1 MKNGS
6 KFQARRGSLFVPGG
20 ATGVL
25 LIHSLGGSPLEMKAV
40 AHALSR
46 KGMTVYCPVVP
57 GMTFGTDVSGLS
69 TWQDWYKSIAAAFDE
84 LRGMCETVIIGGA
97 SAGSILA
104 LRLAAYRQ
112 DQAAGLLLFAPTLAV
127 NGWAIP
133 RMLKLFHCVTDKWTA
148 RLFKFRTPAPYGIKD
163 ERVRN
168 FALEAMRGSNS
179 MPADVTAR
187 GGGTV
192 YEFFSLVRNVRPM
205 LSLVKLHTLI
215 FHPRHDDQSD
225 IKNTMALQRKLGG
238 MVEVSVLDDSYHLVT
253 LDRQRGYVI
262 ERTLEFVDRLL
273 ARQADKA
280 AEIHQVGSKP
290 ASSNSKQLG
299 VAE

>member
-1 MKNGS
+1 MKS
-6 KFQARRGSLFVPGG
+6 KEKFQAPRGSLYIPGG
-20 ATGVL
+20 SSGVL
-25 LIHSLGGSPLEMKAV
+25 LVHSLGGSPLEMKAV

-57 GMTFGTDVSGLS
+57 GLTFGTDVSGLS
-69 TWQDWYKSIAAAFDE
+69 TWQDWYKSISAAFDH
-84 LRGMCETVIIGGA
+84 LHSVCDTVIIGGA

-112 DQAAGLLLFAPTLAV
+112 DQAAGLMLYAPTLAV

-133 RMLKLFHCVTDKWTA
+133 KTIKLFHLVTDKWTA
-148 RLFKFRTPAPYGIKD
+148 RLFKFRTPAPFGIKD

-168 FALEAMRGSNS
+168 FALESMRGSDNL
-179 MPADVTAR
+179 PADITER

-205 LSLVKLHTLI
+205 LPLVKLHTLI

-225 IKNTMALQRKLGG
+225 IKNTMALQRRLGG
-238 MVEVSVLDDSYHLVT
+238 LVEVSVLDDSYHLVT
-253 LDRQRGYVI
+253 LDRQRGYVV
-262 ERTLEFVDRLL
+262 ERTMEFVDRLL
-273 ARQADKA
+273 ARQSDKVA
-280 AEIHQVGSKP
+280 VQKP
-290 ASSNSKQLG
+290 AASASSKQLG
-299 VAE
+299 AAE

>member
-1 MKNGS
+1 MKNQE
-6 KFQARRGSLFVPGG
+6 KFQAPRGSLYIPGG
-20 ATGVL
+20 RSGVL
-25 LIHSLGGSPLEMKAV
+25 LIHSLGGSPLEMKSV

-57 GMTFGTDVSGLS
+57 GLTFGTDVSGLS
-69 TWQDWYKSIAAAFDE
+69 TWQDWYKAVSAAFDHM
-84 LRGMCETVIIGGA
+84 RTVCDNIIIGGA

-112 DQAAGLLLFAPTLAV
+112 DQACALMLYAPTLAV

-133 RMLKLFHCVTDKWTA
+133 KAIKLFHLVTDKWTA

-168 FALEAMRGSNS
+168 FALESMRGTDNL
-179 MPADVTAR
+179 PADITER

-192 YEFFSLVRNVRPM
+192 YEFLSLVRNVRPM
-205 LSLVKLHTLI
+205 LPLVKLHTLI

-225 IKNTMALQRKLGG
+225 IKNTMALQRRLGG

-253 LDRQRGYVI
+253 LDRQRGYVVD
-262 ERTLEFVDRLL
+262 RTMEFVDRQI
-273 ARQADKA
+273 ARQADKVA
-280 AEIHQVGSKP
+280 VQKAT
-290 ASSNSKQLG
+290 ANSKQLG
-299 VAE
+299 AAE

>member
-1 MKNGS
+1 MKNTS
-6 KFQARRGSLFVPGG
+6 KFKAPRGSLFVPGG
-20 ATGVL
+20 PSGVL
-25 LIHSLGGSPLEMKAV
+25 LIHSLGGSPLELKAV

-46 KGMTVYCPVVP
+46 KGLTVYCPVVP

-69 TWQDWYKSIAAAFDE
+69 TWQDWYKSIAAAFDD
-84 LRGMCETVIIGGA
+84 LRGMCETVVIGGS

-104 LRLAAYRQ
+104 LRLAAFRQ
-112 DQAAGLLLFAPTLAV
+112 DQAAGLLLYAPTLAV

-133 RMLKLFHCVTDKWTA
+133 KMLKLFHCVTDKWTA

-168 FALEAMRGSNS
+168 FALEAMRGGDL

-205 LSLVKLHTLI
+205 LSMVKLHTLI

-253 LDRQRGYVI
+253 LDRQRGYVV

-273 ARQADKA
+273 ARQADKVAEGVVVGKSTSTSSKQQGA
-280 AEIHQVGSKP
+280 AE
-290 ASSNSKQLG
+290 
-299 VAE
+299 

>member
-1 MKNGS
+1 MKNKE
-6 KFQARRGSLFVPGG
+6 KFQAPRGSLYIPGG
-20 ATGVL
+20 SSGVL
-25 LIHSLGGSPLEMKAV
+25 LVHSLGGSPLEMKAV

-57 GMTFGTDVSGLS
+57 GLTFGTDVSGLS
-69 TWQDWYKSIAAAFDE
+69 TWQDWYKSVSAAFDH
-84 LRGMCETVIIGGA
+84 LRSVCDTVIIGGA

-112 DQAAGLLLFAPTLAV
+112 DQAAGLMLYAPTLAV

-133 RMLKLFHCVTDKWTA
+133 KTIKLFHLVTDKWTA
-148 RLFKFRTPAPYGIKD
+148 RLFKFRTPAPFGIKD

-168 FALEAMRGSNS
+168 FALESMRGSDNL
-179 MPADVTAR
+179 PADITER

-205 LSLVKLHTLI
+205 LPLVKLHTLI

-225 IKNTMALQRKLGG
+225 IKNTMALQRRLGG
-238 MVEVSVLDDSYHLVT
+238 LVEVSVLDDSYHLVT
-253 LDRQRGYVI
+253 LDRQRGYVV
-262 ERTLEFVDRLL
+262 ERTMEFVDRLL
-273 ARQADKA
+273 ARQSDKVPV
-280 AEIHQVGSKP
+280 QKP
-290 ASSNSKQLG
+290 AASASSKQLG
-299 VAE
+299 AAE

>member
-1 MKNGS
+1 MKNKE
-6 KFQARRGSLFVPGG
+6 KFQGPRGSLFLPGG
-20 ATGVL
+20 PSGVL
-25 LIHSLGGSPLEMKAV
+25 LIHSLGGSPLEMKSV

-57 GMTFGTDVSGLS
+57 GLTFGTDVSGLS
-69 TWQDWYKSIAAAFDE
+69 TWQDWYKAISQAFDD
-84 LRGMCETVIIGGA
+84 LKGMCETVIIGGA

-112 DQAAGLLLFAPTLAV
+112 DQAAGLMLYAPTLAV

-133 RMLKLFHCVTDKWTA
+133 RMLKLFHCITDKWTA
-148 RLFKFRTPAPYGIKD
+148 RLFSFRTPAPYGIKD

-168 FALEAMRGSNS
+168 FALEAMRGSDNL
-179 MPADVTAR
+179 PADITVR

-253 LDRQRGYVI
+253 LDRQRGYVVD
-262 ERTLEFVDRLL
+262 RTLEFVDRLL
-273 ARQADKA
+273 ARQAGKVA
-280 AEIHQVGSKP
+280 VGKP
-290 ASSNSKQLG
+290 ASANSKQLG
-299 VAE
+299 AAE

>member
-1 MKNGS
+1 MKI
-6 KFQARRGSLFVPGG
+6 KEQFQCPRGSVFIRGG
-20 ATGVL
+20 STGVL
-25 LIHSLGGSPLEMKAV
+25 LVHSLGGSPLEMKSV

-46 KGMTVYCPVVP
+46 KGLTVYCPVVP
-57 GMTFGTDVSGLS
+57 GLTFGTDVSGLS
-69 TWQDWYKSIAAAFDE
+69 TWQDWYASVSKAFDD
-84 LRGMCETVIIGGA
+84 LKGMCDNVIIGGA

-112 DQAAGLLLFAPTLAV
+112 DQISGLMLYAPTLSV

-133 RMLKLFHCVTDKWTA
+133 KIIRLFHLVTDKWTA

-163 ERVRN
+163 ERIRN
-168 FALEAMRGSNS
+168 FALEAMRGSDNL
-179 MPADVTAR
+179 PADITMR

-205 LSLVKLHTLI
+205 LRLVKLHTLI

-238 MVEVSVLDDSYHLVT
+238 MVEVSVLDDSYHLVM
-253 LDRQRGYVI
+253 LDRQRGYVVD
-262 ERTLEFVDRLL
+262 RTVEFVDRIL
-273 ARQADKA
+273 AAQAQNAGRKD
-280 AEIHQVGSKP
+280 V
-290 ASSNSKQLG
+290 ASSSKQLG
-299 VAE
+299 AAE

>member
-1 MKNGS
+1 MKNKE
-6 KFQARRGSLFVPGG
+6 KFQAPRGSLYIPGG
-20 ATGVL
+20 SSGVL
-25 LIHSLGGSPLEMKAV
+25 LVHSLGGSPLEMKAV

-57 GMTFGTDVSGLS
+57 GLTFGTDVSGLS
-69 TWQDWYKSIAAAFDE
+69 TWQDWYKSVSAAFDH
-84 LRGMCETVIIGGA
+84 LRSVCDTVIIGGA

-112 DQAAGLLLFAPTLAV
+112 DQAAGLMLYAPTLAV

-133 RMLKLFHCVTDKWTA
+133 KTIKLFHLVTDKWTA
-148 RLFKFRTPAPYGIKD
+148 RLFKFRTPAPFGIKD

-168 FALEAMRGSNS
+168 FALESMRGTDNL
-179 MPADVTAR
+179 PADITER

-205 LSLVKLHTLI
+205 LPLVKLHTLI

-225 IKNTMALQRKLGG
+225 IKNTMALQRRLGG

-262 ERTLEFVDRLL
+262 ERTMEFVDRLL
-273 ARQADKA
+273 ARHADKVA
-280 AEIHQVGSKP
+280 VQKQT
-290 ASSNSKQLG
+290 SSANSKQLG
-299 VAE
+299 AAE

>member
-1 MKNGS
+1 MKTKD
-6 KFQARRGSLFVPGG
+6 KFQPPRGSLFIPGG
-20 ATGVL
+20 QSGVL
-25 LIHSLGGSPLEMKAV
+25 LIHSLGGSPLEMKSV
-40 AHALSR
+40 AHALAR

-57 GMTFGTDVSGLS
+57 GLTFGTDVSGLS
-69 TWQDWYKSIAAAFDE
+69 TWQDWYKAIARAFDD
-84 LRGMCETVIIGGA
+84 LKSMCETVIIGGA

-112 DQAAGLLLFAPTLAV
+112 DQAAGLMLYAPTLAV

-133 RMLKLFHCVTDKWTA
+133 RLLRLFHCITDKWTA

-168 FALEAMRGSNS
+168 FALEAMRGADNL
-179 MPADVTAR
+179 PADITVR

-205 LSLVKLHTLI
+205 LPLVKLHTLI

-225 IKNTMALQRKLGG
+225 IKNTMSLQRKLGG
-238 MVEVSVLDDSYHLVT
+238 TVEVSVLDDSYHLVT

-262 ERTLEFVDRLL
+262 DRTMEFVDRLL
-273 ARQADKA
+273 ARQLAGVTAGK
-280 AEIHQVGSKP
+280 S
-290 ASSNSKQLG
+290 ASANSKQLG
-299 VAE
+299 AAE

>member
-1 MKNGS
+1 
-6 KFQARRGSLFVPGG
+6 
-20 ATGVL
+20 
-25 LIHSLGGSPLEMKAV
+25 
-40 AHALSR
+40 
-46 KGMTVYCPVVP
+46 
-57 GMTFGTDVSGLS
+57 MTFGTDVSGLS
-69 TWQDWYKSIAAAFDE
+69 TWQDWYKSIAAAFDD
-84 LRGMCETVIIGGA
+84 LRGMCETVVIGGS

-112 DQAAGLLLFAPTLAV
+112 DQAAGLLLYAPTLAV

-133 RMLKLFHCVTDKWTA
+133 KMLKLFHCVTDKWTA

-168 FALEAMRGSNS
+168 FALEAMRGGDL

-205 LSLVKLHTLI
+205 LSMVKLHTLI

-253 LDRQRGYVI
+253 LDRQRGYVV

-273 ARQADKA
+273 ARQADKVAEGVVVGKSTSTSSKQQGA
-280 AEIHQVGSKP
+280 AE
-290 ASSNSKQLG
+290 
-299 VAE
+299 

>member
-1 MKNGS
+1 MKNKE
-6 KFQARRGSLFVPGG
+6 KFQAPRGSLYIPGG
-20 ATGVL
+20 SSGVL
-25 LIHSLGGSPLEMKAV
+25 LVHSLGGSPLEMKAV

-57 GMTFGTDVSGLS
+57 GLTFGTDVSGLS
-69 TWQDWYKSIAAAFDE
+69 TWQDWYKSVSAAFDH
-84 LRGMCETVIIGGA
+84 LRSVCDTVIIGGA

-112 DQAAGLLLFAPTLAV
+112 DQAAGLMLYAPTLAV

-133 RMLKLFHCVTDKWTA
+133 KAIKLFHLVTDKWTA
-148 RLFKFRTPAPYGIKD
+148 RLFKFRTPAPFGIKD

-168 FALEAMRGSNS
+168 FALESMRGSDNL
-179 MPADVTAR
+179 PADITER

-205 LSLVKLHTLI
+205 LPLVNLHTLI

-225 IKNTMALQRKLGG
+225 IKNTMALQRRLGG
-238 MVEVSVLDDSYHLVT
+238 LVEVSVLDDSYHLVT
-253 LDRQRGYVI
+253 LDRQRGYVV
-262 ERTLEFVDRLL
+262 ERTMEFVDRLL
-273 ARQADKA
+273 ARQSDKVA
-280 AEIHQVGSKP
+280 VRKP
-290 ASSNSKQLG
+290 AGSASSKQLG
-299 VAE
+299 AAE

>member
-1 MKNGS
+1 MKNQE
-6 KFQARRGSLFVPGG
+6 KFQAPRGSLYIPGG
-20 ATGVL
+20 RSGVL
-25 LIHSLGGSPLEMKAV
+25 LIHSLGGSPLEMKSV

-57 GMTFGTDVSGLS
+57 GLTFGTDVSGLS
-69 TWQDWYKSIAAAFDE
+69 TWQDWYKAVSAAFDHM
-84 LRGMCETVIIGGA
+84 RTVCDNIIIGGA

-112 DQAAGLLLFAPTLAV
+112 DQACALMLYAPTLAV

-133 RMLKLFHCVTDKWTA
+133 KAIKLFHLVTDKWTA

-168 FALEAMRGSNS
+168 FALESMRGTDNL
-179 MPADVTAR
+179 PADITER

-192 YEFFSLVRNVRPM
+192 YEFLSLVRNVRPM
-205 LSLVKLHTLI
+205 LPLVKLHTLI

-225 IKNTMALQRKLGG
+225 IKNTMALQRRLGG

-253 LDRQRGYVI
+253 LDRQRGYVVD
-262 ERTLEFVDRLL
+262 RTMEFVDRQI
-273 ARQADKA
+273 ARQADKVA
-280 AEIHQVGSKP
+280 IQKAT
-290 ASSNSKQLG
+290 ANSKQLG
-299 VAE
+299 AAE

>member
-1 MKNGS
+1 MKNRA
-6 KFQARRGSLFVPGG
+6 KYQAPRGSLYIPGG
-20 ATGVL
+20 SVGVL
-25 LIHSLGGSPLEMKAV
+25 LVHSLGGSPLEMKAI

-69 TWQDWYKSIAAAFDE
+69 TWQDWYKSIATAFDDMRE
-84 LRGMCETVIIGGA
+84 MCETVVIGGA

-112 DQAAGLLLFAPTLAV
+112 DQVAGLMLYAPTLAV

-133 RMLKLFHCVTDKWTA
+133 KSLKLFHLVTDKWTA

-163 ERVRN
+163 ERIRN
-168 FALEAMRGSNS
+168 FALESMRGSDS
-179 MPADVTAR
+179 LPADITAR

-205 LSLVKLHTLI
+205 LPLVKLHTLI

-238 MVEVSVLDDSYHLVT
+238 LVEVSVLDDSYHLVM

-262 ERTLEFVDRLL
+262 DRTMEFVDRLL
-273 ARQADKA
+273 ARQVGKVAENGAAGKSASTNSKLGA
-280 AEIHQVGSKP
+280 AE
-290 ASSNSKQLG
+290 
-299 VAE
+299 